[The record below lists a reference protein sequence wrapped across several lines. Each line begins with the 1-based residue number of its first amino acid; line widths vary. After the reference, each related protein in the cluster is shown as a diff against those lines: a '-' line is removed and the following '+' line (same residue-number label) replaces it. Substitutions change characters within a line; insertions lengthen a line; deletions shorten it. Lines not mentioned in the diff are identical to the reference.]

1 MRVSV
6 PGADSPRRLFSFG
19 RDLNALNPS
28 DYYEFDFQHVQFV
41 TPGWLVS
48 VGTALRRFR
57 AGKIKRRAINYRH
70 LGYAA
75 HVGFFKYFGM
85 SYGLAPSEAA
95 GTINYVPI
103 TEVDV
108 VSIRE
113 RAAKTYVHAGEII
126 EDEARQLAKL
136 LTRNEGGPVVDTLT
150 YSIREIVRN
159 VIEHSRS
166 PTPHHRC
173 SILAR
178 QPIGRAGYFG
188 RWLRDHVFPSGESK
202 ASDRDGSHSLE
213 ACNASRHLIQSVA
226 TGKQVGRMGK

>member
-48 VGTALRRFR
+48 VGTAPRRFR

-95 GTINYVPI
+95 GSINYVPI

-108 VSIRE
+108 ASIWE
-113 RAAKTYVHAGEII
+113 RATKTYVHAGEII

-166 PTPHHRC
+166 PTYTIAAQYWPA
-173 SILAR
+173 SQSAELA
-178 QPIGRAGYFG
+178 ISDDGCGITSFG
-188 RWLRDHVFPSGESK
+188 RIK